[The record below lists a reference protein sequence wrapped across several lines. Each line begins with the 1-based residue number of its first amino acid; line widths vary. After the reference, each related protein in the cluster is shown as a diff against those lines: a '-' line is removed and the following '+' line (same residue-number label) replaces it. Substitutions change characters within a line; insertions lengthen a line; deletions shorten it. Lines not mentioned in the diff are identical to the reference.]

1 MFLRI
6 TRMKNLSSAIIRDA
20 SSDISIRIEISFWRG
35 EIFRLL
41 RYDYEIDELAW
52 NKNFKSKRESY
63 SLPFLLLRD

>member
-41 RYDYEIDELAW
+41 RYDYEIDVW
-52 NKNFKSKRESY
+52 NKNFKSKRKSY
-63 SLPFLLLRD
+63 SLPFLLLRELD

>member
-6 TRMKNLSSAIIRDA
+6 TRMENLSSAIIRDA

-41 RYDYEIDELAW
+41 RYDYEIDVW

-63 SLPFLLLRD
+63 SLPFLLLRELD